1 MEELMMT
8 PFRRTIAIGLA
19 LQSVLHLTC
28 LTEQSSAELSDPFA
42 AVTANSTLARYSGQK
57 QVSGSFKVQSSEA
70 LYPLL
75 TRLSGE
81 FQRIHPKVNV
91 DVKRGSSSKAVAE
104 YLQPPLNKTG
114 KILIMDDRASSFQ
127 LIATS
132 HQLSNTEV
140 KEFVAQHGYEP
151 TVVPIAVDAV
161 ALYVHKD
168 NPLPG
173 LTLAQVD
180 AMYSSTRKRGHTTAL
195 SQWGQL
201 GLADGWKE
209 APIQLYGRDR
219 KSEARATFQEHG
231 LAGGEFRS
239 GIQEGLGAASVVL
252 DISRDPIGMGYS
264 GLGLQTSNVR
274 AVPLAEKDG
283 MPFVSPSAET
293 VANQTYPLRRTFYLY
308 LDKSSKA
315 PLPDAV
321 QEFITYVLSQE
332 GEGIVMKA
340 GLFPLP
346 PAQAENRS
354 IAFGVS
360 AGRTPSMVHQ
370 TVQ

>member
-1 MEELMMT
+1 MMT

-19 LQSVLHLTC
+19 LQFVLHLTC

-114 KILIMDDRASSFQ
+114 KILMMDDRASSFQ

-180 AMYSSTRKRGHTTAL
+180 AMYSSTRKRGHTTAV

-219 KSEARATFQEHG
+219 RSEARATFQEQG
-231 LAGGEFRS
+231 LAGGEFKS
-239 GIQEGLGAASVVL
+239 DIHEGHGAASVVF
-252 DISRDPIGMGYS
+252 DVSRDPIGIGYS
-264 GLGLQTSNVR
+264 GIGLEASNVR
-274 AVPLAEKDG
+274 AVPIAEKDG
-283 MPFVSPSAET
+283 MPFVSPSFET
-293 VANQTYPLRRTFYLY
+293 VADQSYPLRRTLYVY
-308 LDKSSKA
+308 LDQSPKE

-321 QEFITYVLSQE
+321 QAFLTFILSRK
-332 GEGIVMKA
+332 GEGAVMQA

-346 PAQAENRS
+346 HAQAENRS
-354 IAFGVS
+354 VAFGVS
-360 AGRTPSMVHQ
+360 AVRTSALIP
-370 TVQ
+370 